1 MNDENDHTHKSW
13 LNLANIFIAIA
24 LIFILVI
31 IIWNQS
37 LSEKY
42 FTSNDD
48 MLETMALTP
57 TVTPVELTPIPS
69 EFYSDPAD
77 TSSIL
82 IAAVVLLV
90 IVFGSSFWKIR
101 SIK

>member
-1 MNDENDHTHKSW
+1 MNDENDHTNKSW
-13 LNLANIFIAIA
+13 LNLANILIAIA

-31 IIWNQS
+31 IIWNPL

-42 FTSNDD
+42 FTPND

-57 TVTPVELTPIPS
+57 TVTPAELTPIPS

-82 IAAVVLLV
+82 VAAMFLLV
-90 IVFGSSFWKIR
+90 IIFGSSFWKLR
-101 SIK
+101 SKK

>member
-1 MNDENDHTHKSW
+1 MNEENDHTQKSW
-13 LNLANIFIAIA
+13 LNPANI
-24 LIFILVI
+24 LITIVLILILSI

-42 FTSNDD
+42 FTPAD
-48 MLETMALTP
+48 LQETIVLTP
-57 TVTPVELTPIPS
+57 TATPVALTPIPS

-90 IVFGSSFWKIR
+90 IVFGSSFWKLR
-101 SIK
+101 SKR